1 MNYLSVESVSK
12 SFDERELLSNVS
24 FGLSQGQKIGL
35 VGSNGSGKSTLLK
48 ILAGLETPDKGEVVF
63 RKDINVAY
71 LDQSPDLQ
79 DDDTVLEAVFNV
91 EGNSNLKLIKAY
103 EYQLRLVEAS
113 NADEKALNKLI
124 EQLDNVNAWDYES
137 LVKQILGKLGI
148 DQFDTKVGTLSGGQ
162 KKRVALAR
170 VLIEK
175 PDLLI
180 IDEPTNH
187 LDIDS
192 IEWLENYL
200 ANQQLTLLLVTHDRY
215 FLDKVTGEIIELESG
230 KLHRYQGNYS
240 YYLEKKLERSLQEK
254 AEIDKAKNLLKK
266 ELDWMRRQPKARGTK
281 AKYRI
286 DAFHDLKEKA
296 GNKTLEQQIR
306 LNVNSRRQGGK
317 VLELKDIMLSFG
329 GPRLIDAFSY
339 TFKKGDRVGI
349 IGKNGI
355 GKTTFLN
362 VVAGKIKPD
371 SGQIDKGQTT
381 QIAYYTQE
389 SYQFESNQRVIDTVK
404 EVAEVIEMSDGSNV
418 SASQLLNLF
427 LFPPEM
433 QYNVVGKLSGGE
445 RRRLQLL
452 RVLIQN
458 PNFLILDEPTN
469 DLDLQ
474 TLNVLEAFLTGFQG
488 CLLIASHDR
497 YFIDK
502 LVDHSFIFEG
512 NGLISDF
519 PGNYSDYR
527 VSQLSN
533 VIEHKKP
540 PEHGKSKKEK
550 NKAAPQEKTRLS
562 FKEKREFEE
571 LTVEIEAKEKEKEAL
586 VVKMNSGNLDHQ
598 ELNEVAR
605 IVANLDKEIELKT
618 DRWLSLAEYADD

>member
-12 SFDERELLSNVS
+12 SFNEKDLLINIS
-24 FGLSQGQKIGL
+24 FGLSQGQKAGL
-35 VGSNGSGKSTLLK
+35 VGINGSGKSTLLK
-48 ILAGLETPDKGEVVF
+48 ILAGVETPQEGKVVF
-63 RKDINVAY
+63 RKDIKVAY
-71 LDQSPDLQ
+71 LDQNPFL
-79 DDDTVLEAVFNV
+79 DDGETILEAVFNT
-91 EGNSNLKLIKAY
+91 EGNANLKLIKSY
-103 EYQLRLVEAS
+103 EYQLRLTETG
-113 NADEKALNKLI
+113 NADEKTLNTLI
-124 EQLDNVNAWDYES
+124 EQMDNANAWDYES
-137 LVKQILGKLGI
+137 LVKQVLGKLGI
-148 DQFDTKVGTLSGGQ
+148 DQFDVKIGTLSGGQ

-215 FLDKVTGEIIELESG
+215 FLDKVTNEILELKAG
-230 KLHRYQGNYS
+230 KLYRYQGNYS
-240 YYLEKKLERSLQEK
+240 HFLEKKLERELQEK
-254 AEIDKAKNLLKK
+254 AEIDKARNLMRK

-281 AKYRI
+281 AKYRV
-286 DAFHDLKEKA
+286 DAFYDLKETASK
-296 GNKTLEQQIR
+296 KSLDQKIQ
-306 LNVNSRRQGGK
+306 LNVNATRQGGK
-317 VLELKDIMLSFG
+317 ILELKDIMLSFG
-329 GPRLIDAFSY
+329 NHKLIETFSY
-339 TFKKGDRVGI
+339 TFKKRDRIGL
-349 IGKNGI
+349 IGKNGV

-362 VVAGKIKPD
+362 VLAGIIKPD
-371 SGQIDKGQTT
+371 SGLIDKGQTT
-381 QIAYYTQE
+381 QMGYYTQE
-389 SYQFESNQRVIDTVK
+389 SYEFDGNQRVIDTVK
-404 EVAEVIEMSDGSNV
+404 EVAEVIKLSDDSEIT
-418 SASQLLNLF
+418 ASQLLNLF

-474 TLNVLEAFLTGFQG
+474 TLNVLESFLTGFQG
-488 CLLIASHDR
+488 SLLIASHDR

-502 LVDHSFIFEG
+502 LVEHSFIFEG
-512 NGLISDF
+512 NGIIKDF

-527 VSQLSN
+527 LQQESDTR
-533 VIEHKKP
+533 EGKKQTDPGKPKKETTKTP
-540 PEHGKSKKEK
+540 PEKKTK
-550 NKAAPQEKTRLS
+550 LS

-571 LTVEIEAKEKEKEAL
+571 LTAEIEEKETEKKAL
-586 VVKMNSGNLDHQ
+586 VAKMNGGDLSHQ
-598 ELNEVAR
+598 ELTEMAEKVAR
-605 IVANLDKEIELKT
+605 LDKEIELKT
-618 DRWLSLAEYADD
+618 DRWLNLSEYV

>member
-12 SFDERELLSNVS
+12 SFNEKDLFTNIS
-24 FGLSQGQKIGL
+24 FGLSQGQKTGL
-35 VGSNGSGKSTLLK
+35 VGINGSGKSTLLK
-48 ILAGLETPDKGEVVF
+48 ILAGIEAPEAGQVVF
-63 RKDINVAY
+63 RKGINVAY
-71 LDQSPDLQ
+71 LDQNPVLHDE
-79 DDDTVLEAVFNV
+79 DTILEAVFNT
-91 EGNSNLKLIKAY
+91 EGNTILALIESY
-103 EYQLRLVEAS
+103 EYQLRLIETGEVAE
-113 NADEKALNKLI
+113 DTLHTLI
-124 EQLDNVNAWDYES
+124 EQLDNANAWDYES
-137 LVKQILGKLGI
+137 LVKQVLGKLGI
-148 DQFDTKVGTLSGGQ
+148 ERFDQKVGSLSGGQ

-215 FLDKVTGEIIELESG
+215 FLDRVTNEIMELEGG
-230 KLHRYQGNYS
+230 KLYRYQGNYS
-240 YYLEKKLERSLQEK
+240 HFLEKKLERAIQEK
-254 AEIDKAKNLLKK
+254 AEIEKARNLMRK

-281 AKYRI
+281 AKYRV
-286 DAFHDLKEKA
+286 DAFYDLKEKA
-296 GNKTLEQQIR
+296 GKKTADQKIQ
-306 LNVNSRRQGGK
+306 LNVNTTRQGGK
-317 VLELKDIMLSFG
+317 ILELKVIVLSLG
-329 GPRLIDAFSY
+329 GHLLIDRFSY
-339 TFKKGDRVGI
+339 IFKKRDSIGV
-349 IGKNGI
+349 IGKNGV

-362 VVAGKIKPD
+362 VLAGKIKPD
-371 SGQIDKGQTT
+371 SGLADYGQTT
-381 QIAYYTQE
+381 KIGYYTQE
-389 SYQFESNQRVIDTVK
+389 SFQFDSNQRVIDTVK
-404 EVAEVIEMSDGSNV
+404 EVAEVIKMSDGSELT
-418 SASQLLNLF
+418 ASQLLNLF

-474 TLNVLEAFLTGFQG
+474 TLNVLEAFLAGFNG
-488 CLLIASHDR
+488 SLLIASHDR

-512 NGLISDF
+512 NGVIKDF

-527 VSQLSN
+527 QQESDTWVD
-533 VIEHKKP
+533 KKQSDQ
-540 PEHGKSKKEK
+540 KKLKKEK
-550 NKAAPQEKTRLS
+550 AKTSPEKKTRLS

-571 LTVEIEAKEKEKEAL
+571 LTVEIEVKEKEKEAL
-586 VVKMNSGNLDHQ
+586 MTQMNNGTMNHQ
-598 ELNEVAR
+598 ELTEAAQKVAR
-605 IVANLDKEIELKT
+605 LDEEIELKT
-618 DRWLSLAEYADD
+618 DRWLNLSEYV